1 MSAPSTTLDFSAL
14 DLRVLLERDAELE
27 AVARAVQRVHQRAG
41 SFLVFDGP
49 AGIGKTT
56 LLGAAADLASD
67 PGVFTL
73 RARGAE
79 IERDFVFGVVRQLF
93 DAVLLR
99 EDIDAAKLFT
109 GAARFAAPLLDVELE
124 GAPAAPDDPFAAR
137 HALYWLTAN
146 LASLRPVVLVVDDCH
161 WADAASLGVLAHIA
175 HRLEGIPVALIVAMR
190 SEESFPALDALRREG
205 EEQGALHQV
214 QPLGEE
220 AAATIVRSFAPGAD
234 DALCHACHV
243 ATGGNPFMLGE
254 LARSVLAAE
263 REGAGAAGAVLPEE
277 LLRALTAGARRGVPA
292 DDIATLSPDRVT
304 REVAAR
310 LARLPAPAK
319 RLAGATAVLGG
330 GVPLWQAASLCGL
343 DQNEAARAAEAL
355 VTAGV
360 LRGTQPLE
368 FLHPLVLA
376 AVYAGLGPDARWKD
390 HARAAR
396 LLAEGAASPERVAA
410 QILRCQPA
418 GNRWVYERLLA
429 AARLASARGAPDAAA
444 TYLRRALEEPPPADG
459 RSELLLALATA
470 EAKAS
475 DPEGAINH
483 LREVLA
489 GDIDLSQRHRA
500 STLVAGVLGHMGR
513 VPEAV
518 EMLEEQIEALA
529 ARPDL
534 QASAEAALTNIARI
548 DPAMRPRAAP
558 VSERLRARVES
569 GDERDPAVIGTVST
583 EMAMAAEPA
592 AATADLATQALTGF
606 IAAGTSA
613 QDWSGFNAVRTLVLT
628 GRYEEAQGILNRAY
642 EAARERGS
650 VLDAGGV
657 LAFRGELHLHTGDL
671 AAAEV
676 DARALR
682 EIASGYGWPMGEAFA
697 TAWLGEALVARGE
710 LEEAEAVL
718 TAGIFAAP
726 AAEVPPVYMRADVL
740 LARGRLR
747 QAQERL
753 EEAAEDMRESGR
765 RQLELGNVTP
775 IVSPWRSSLSRVL
788 LELGEAAEARELAG
802 HELMLARQ
810 VGAPRALSIALR
822 GVSRLEEGD
831 REIVLL
837 DEAREVIDPSG
848 AQLERARVHA
858 ALGAALR
865 RAGRTT
871 DAREPLRIAVDLAHR
886 SGAWAL
892 ERQALAELRA
902 TGARPRRRLATGSGA
917 LTPSERRIAE
927 LAADGQLNREI
938 AEALFVTTNTV
949 EYHLRNAYRKLGISS
964 RTELAGALAPSG

>member
-1 MSAPSTTLDFSAL
+1 MSGPSTTLDFSAL

-27 AVARAVQRVHQRAG
+27 AVARALQRVHQRAG
-41 SFLVFDGP
+41 SFLVFNGP

-67 PGVFTL
+67 PAVLTL

-93 DAVLLR
+93 DAVLLSEEVEATR
-99 EDIDAAKLFT
+99 MFT

-124 GAPAAPDDPFAAR
+124 GLPAAPDDPFAAR

-146 LASLRPVVLVVDDCH
+146 LASLRPVVLIVDDCH

-175 HRLEGIPVALIVAMR
+175 HRLEGIPVALMVAMR
-190 SEESFPALDALRREG
+190 SEESFPALDALRLEG
-205 EEQGALHQV
+205 EEQGALHNV

-254 LARSVLAAE
+254 LARSVLAAA
-263 REGAGAAGAVLPEE
+263 REGAAADAVMPEE
-277 LLRALTAGARRGVPA
+277 LLRALAAGARRGVPA

-310 LARLPAPAK
+310 LARLPAAAH

-343 DQNEAARAAEAL
+343 DQNEAARAADAL
-355 VTAGV
+355 VSAGV

-483 LREVLA
+483 LREVLV

-500 STLVAGVLGHMGR
+500 ATLVAGVLGHMGR

-518 EMLEEQIEALA
+518 DMLEAQIEALS

-548 DPAMRPRAAP
+548 DHTMRPRAAP
-558 VSERLRARVES
+558 VSERLRARVEA
-569 GDERDPAVIGTVST
+569 GDERDPAVIGTVAT
-583 EMAMAAEPA
+583 EMAMASEPA
-592 AATADLATQALTGF
+592 GPTADLAKQALTGF
-606 IAAGTSA
+606 IAAGTAA

-628 GRYEEAQGILNRAY
+628 GRYDEAQGILNRAY

-676 DARALR
+676 DARALH

-710 LEEAEAVL
+710 LEEAEALL

-753 EEAAEDMRESGR
+753 EEAAEDMREGGR
-765 RQLELGNVTP
+765 RQLELGNITP
-775 IVSPWRSSLSRVL
+775 IISPWRSSLSRVL
-788 LELGEAAEARELAG
+788 FELGQNEEARQLAED
-802 HELMLARQ
+802 ELMLARR

-822 GVSRLEEGD
+822 GVARVEEGD
-831 REIVLL
+831 KEIALL
-837 DEAREVIDPSG
+837 EEARHVIDPSG

-865 RAGRTT
+865 RAGRSK

-892 ERQALAELRA
+892 EGHALAELRA
-902 TGARPRRRLATGSGA
+902 TGARPRRRLATGTGA

-964 RTELAGALAPSG
+964 RTDLASALGLSG